1 MKGKGLQ
8 VLRVKWMREKEQW
21 LNKKADPL
29 VSKRILLPLNWGIA
43 LRLELN
49 ISSSWVFNPLALRLD
64 LHHQLS

>member
-1 MKGKGLQ
+1 
-8 VLRVKWMREKEQW
+8 MREKEQW

-29 VSKRILLPLNWGIA
+29 VSKRILLPLNWDIA